1 MSNIYQVNDIRKK
14 ISVLSDSALLI
25 EFYTEENISDFSF
38 KLGKKLKEKFL
49 FIIDIVPTFSSVAI
63 YFALDEDILH
73 CKKLIEDFIDNQSNL
88 TFNNGNDSIGVLHT
102 IHVNY
107 NGKDLQRV
115 AEEKKLN
122 NKELISIH
130 SNKIYFVQFLGF
142 IPGFAYL
149 GTLDKRISLPRKK
162 NPDKHVPKGS
172 VAIAEDYTAI
182 YPVNSPGGWNIIGH
196 TEYEILNKKFSIKF
210 KPGDKVKFVSI

>member
-1 MSNIYQVNDIRKK
+1 MSNIYQVNSTSKK
-14 ISVLSDSALLI
+14 VSVLSDSSLLI
-25 EFYTEENISDFSF
+25 EFYSEENISDFSF

-49 FIIDIVPTFSSVAI
+49 FITDIVPTYSSVAI
-63 YFALDEDILH
+63 YFSLDEDILH
-73 CKKLIEDFIDNQSNL
+73 CKKLIEDFINNQSNL
-88 TFNNGNDSIGVLHT
+88 IFKKGNDEIGFLHT
-102 IHVNY
+102 VHVTY

-122 NKELISIH
+122 NKELIDIH
-130 SNKIYFVQFLGF
+130 SNKIYSVQFLGF

-172 VAIAEDYTAI
+172 IAIAENYTAI
-182 YPVNSPGGWNIIGH
+182 YPVTSPGGWNIIGH
-196 TEYEILNKKFSIKF
+196 TEYEILNEQFSIKF

>member
-14 ISVLSDSALLI
+14 ISVLSDSSLLI

-88 TFNNGNDSIGVLHT
+88 TFNKGNDSIGVLHT

-149 GTLDKRISLPRKK
+149 VTLDKRISLPRKK
-162 NPDKHVPKGS
+162 NPDKNVLKGS

>member
-25 EFYTEENISDFSF
+25 EFYSEENISDFSF

-49 FIIDIVPTFSSVAI
+49 FITDIVPTFSSVAI
-63 YFALDEDILH
+63 YFALDEDILY
-73 CKKLIEDFIDNQSNL
+73 CKKLIEDFIDNQSDL
-88 TFNNGNDSIGVLHT
+88 IFNKGNDGIGVLHT
-102 IHVNY
+102 IPVNY
-107 NGKDLQRV
+107 NGKDLHRV
-115 AEEKKLN
+115 AKEKKLN

-130 SNKIYFVQFLGF
+130 SNKIYSVQFLGF

-149 GTLDKRISLPRKK
+149 GTLDNRISLPRKK
-162 NPDKHVPKGS
+162 NPDKYVPKGS
-172 VAIAEDYTAI
+172 VAIAENYTAI
-182 YPVNSPGGWNIIGH
+182 YPVNSPGGWNIIGY
-196 TEYEILNKKFSIKF
+196 TNYEILNEKFSIIF